1 MSEFE
6 YEALYL
12 SLKVASIATVFALP
26 IAVFLAWV
34 LAKKDFPGKALL
46 DILIHIPMVLP
57 PVVIGFAL
65 LALFGR
71 QGLIGGWLYEV
82 FGINLAFTWQAAAIA
97 AAVMALPLM
106 IRSIRLSMEAV
117 DPRLEQLAASLGAK
131 NWRVFQSIT
140 LPLARPGLISAL
152 ILGFARALG
161 EFGATI
167 AFAANIPGAT
177 QTLPLAV
184 YTALQSPGGEE
195 AATRL
200 SIIALAIAVGAL
212 LSAEWAARRLKKAQ
226 YA

>member
-6 YEALYL
+6 YEALFL
-12 SLKVASIATVFALP
+12 SLKVATIATLFALP
-26 IAVFLAWV
+26 IAIFLAWA
-34 LAKKDFPGKALL
+34 LAKRDFPGKALI

-57 PVVIGFAL
+57 PVVIGFAML
-65 LALFGR
+65 SLFGR
-71 QGLIGGWLYEV
+71 QGLIGAWLYDV

-117 DPRLEQLAASLGAK
+117 DPRLEQLAATLGAK
-131 NWRVFQSIT
+131 NWRVFKSIT
-140 LPLARPGLISAL
+140 LPLARPGIISAI

-167 AFAANIPGAT
+167 AFAANIPGVT

-184 YTALQSPGGEE
+184 YTALQSPGGED
-195 AATRL
+195 AAARL
-200 SIIALAIAVGAL
+200 SIIALVIALGAL
-212 LSAEWAARRLKKAQ
+212 LSAEWAARRFKKTQ
-226 YA
+226 HI